1 MEKDEI
7 GPKDHSAY
15 SSKNV
20 DDPIKDREIKR
31 ILFVEKMI
39 MMPVKTAFLIFSFL
53 FFFTPDQ
60 DFRILSKHFFFY
72 QSILYVI
79 ANLFFLIILTWAQL
93 RQWALGTV
101 KAAAFFLAIIDNL
114 YISFLIPLTGGLES
128 PIYWIYSGLLIRN
141 AANFPDI
148 RQQGIINLAFCVF
161 YGTAV
166 YVSERESGLFLEEV
180 FYLKIIV
187 LILVSI
193 CCYGLNVLLQR
204 KVVQFEDARELQLR
218 REKIH
223 AVQRLAGE
231 IAHGLKNPLSIIN
244 NSAYQLEKHLPS
256 AQTELFNQVGIIR
269 DEVHRADKILS
280 QIMNYSK
287 LSNVFLVKLNI
298 NDVLERTLKEMHFET
313 AFPDVSIIKKSEKK
327 LPSVFFD
334 EGHLKQIFS
343 NLILNGAEAVLENSR
358 KDGTVTI
365 STSIVGRQNL
375 IISFSDNGIGM
386 TQEQINK
393 IFNAFFTTK
402 EKGTGLG
409 LSIVKNI
416 IETYDGTV
424 EVSSSQGEGTT
435 FTVKLPIWAA
445 P

>member
-1 MEKDEI
+1 
-7 GPKDHSAY
+7 
-15 SSKNV
+15 
-20 DDPIKDREIKR
+20 
-31 ILFVEKMI
+31 
-39 MMPVKTAFLIFSFL
+39 MMPVKTAFLVFSFM
-53 FFFTPDQ
+53 FFFAPEQ

-79 ANLFFLIILTWAQL
+79 ANLIFFIILTWAQV
-93 RQWALGTV
+93 RQWALRTV
-101 KAAAFFLAIIDNL
+101 KIAAFFLAIIDNL

-166 YVSERESGLFLEEV
+166 YLSEKESELFLEEV

-187 LILVSI
+187 LVLVSI
-193 CCYGLNVLLQR
+193 CCYGLNILLQK

-244 NSAYQLEKHLPS
+244 NSAYHLEKHLPL
-256 AQTELFNQVGIIR
+256 THPDLVNQAGIIR
-269 DEVHRADKILS
+269 DEIHRADKILS

-287 LSNVFLVKLNI
+287 LSNVYLVKLNI
-298 NDVLERTLKEMHFET
+298 NDVLERTIKELHPET
-313 AFPDVSIIKKSEKK
+313 AFPNVAFIKKFEKK

-334 EGHLKQIFS
+334 DGHLKQIFS
-343 NLILNGAEAVLENSR
+343 NLILNAAEAVLENPN
-358 KDGTVTI
+358 KAGAVTI
-365 STSIVGRQNL
+365 STSISGHQNL
-375 IISFSDNGIGM
+375 VISFSDNGIGM

-416 IETYDGTV
+416 IETYDGTI
-424 EVSSSQGEGTT
+424 EVSSTQGVGTT